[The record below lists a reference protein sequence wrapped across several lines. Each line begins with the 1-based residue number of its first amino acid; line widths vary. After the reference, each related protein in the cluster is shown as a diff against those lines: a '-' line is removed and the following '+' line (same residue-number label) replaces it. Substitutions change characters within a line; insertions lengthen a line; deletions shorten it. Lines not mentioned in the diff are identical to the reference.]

1 MRKDIIKTK
10 LKEIEESIK
19 IVEENLPDKF
29 EKFVKLGLI
38 KDGIYKRMEFAI
50 ENVFDIC
57 AIINSDLELGI
68 PSNDEDIIDNL
79 VMNEIID
86 KGMKEKLKAMKGFRN
101 ILVHRYG
108 KIDDRIAFNILKENI
123 KDFWLFMEKI
133 EDFLRN
139 IG

>member
-68 PSNDEDIIDNL
+68 PSNDEDIVDNL

-86 KGMKEKLKAMKGFRN
+86 KRMKEKLKAMKGFRN

-123 KDFWLFMEKI
+123 KDFWLFIEKI
-133 EDFLRN
+133 EDFLRKE
-139 IG
+139 

>member
-68 PSNDEDIIDNL
+68 PSNDEDIVDNL

-86 KGMKEKLKAMKGFRN
+86 KRMKEKLKAMKGFRN